1 MTTRAIVTVSV
12 ESADGAGSRTYSR
25 ANTMLQ
31 GAGFHPQGMSTWECS
46 EGDPKVLLRA
56 LERLAKLLQGDDAA
70 RINHLWVY
78 FG

>member
-1 MTTRAIVTVSV
+1 
-12 ESADGAGSRTYSR
+12 
-25 ANTMLQ
+25 MLQ